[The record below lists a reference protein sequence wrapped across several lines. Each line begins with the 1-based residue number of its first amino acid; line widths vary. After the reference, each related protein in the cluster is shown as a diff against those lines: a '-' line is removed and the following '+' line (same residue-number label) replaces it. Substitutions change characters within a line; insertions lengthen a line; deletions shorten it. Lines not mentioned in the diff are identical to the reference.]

1 MPYLGG
7 RRSTI
12 VNTLLVISAGYL
24 PSGIAFGS
32 ISTALRIPGI
42 YTISLSLFVYSGAV
56 QSAFLGYW
64 AAGIDPASIILTA
77 FLLNLRHTFY
87 GAHIETLRGDIRL
100 RDIIVI
106 GPLLT
111 DEVYAIAVSYPS
123 LSLPNLHGLSIY
135 AYFNWIAGTAIGI
148 IAIYYAPSVVLN
160 ILFLALPALF
170 LGLLVPR
177 IRNGFGLVTAI
188 TSGMIALAG
197 RLLGLAPYFL
207 IVPILIG
214 VITGLTAGKIAKRW
228 SE

>member
-1 MPYLGG
+1 M
-7 RRSTI
+7 
-12 VNTLLVISAGYL
+12 
-24 PSGIAFGS
+24 
-32 ISTALRIPGI
+32 
-42 YTISLSLFVYSGAV
+42 

-64 AAGIDPASIILTA
+64 AAGIDPLSLILTA

-100 RDIIVI
+100 RDIGII

-111 DEVYAIAVSYPS
+111 DEVYAIAVSYQS

-148 IAIYYAPSVVLN
+148 IAIYYAPSAVLN

-170 LGLLVPR
+170 LGLLAPR
-177 IRNGFGLVTAI
+177 IRNGFGLVTAL
-188 TSGMIALAG
+188 TSGVIALAG

-214 VITGLTAGKIAKRW
+214 VMTGLTAGKISRRW
-228 SE
+228 SK